1 MECLIITKENKLNS
15 IEIYGLL
22 VITEI
27 NLINNKELKKLLIK
41 STYFE
46 LFRGFL
52 GYRIGG
58 HISYR
63 YEII

>member
-15 IEIYGLL
+15 IEIYGSL

-27 NLINNKELKKLLIK
+27 NLIDNKELKGLLTK
-41 STYFE
+41 SIYFK

-52 GYRIGG
+52 GYQKGG